1 MDIQRIDKDLL
12 NELLQKALKSERHR
26 YAHDLRNSPEDTSQ
40 RILNLHVVFFE
51 EREGTF
57 KEISRVRLCPEEGFY
72 GVQIPIGAWHTVQV
86 HEVSVIFEAKDGA
99 YGK

>member
-1 MDIQRIDKDLL
+1 MSCSSKR
-12 NELLQKALKSERHR
+12 
-26 YAHDLRNSPEDTSQ
+26 
-40 RILNLHVVFFE
+40 
-51 EREGTF
+51 REGSF
-57 KEISRVRLCPEEGFY
+57 KEISRVRLCPEEGSY